1 MTEEEKRREQDKKN
15 REQLLLALLLL
26 MNPKLDETT
35 ITSTSDIDPVLVD
48 RANYKLDEYLKKD
61 SRISDLNDEQPIDV
75 AKLTKSEILTT
86 AQDIANVK
94 SKYYKVVT
102 VGDNRV
108 CDKCKA
114 WNGKIISD
122 DDPNYP
128 SYYDLE
134 KSGSLHKNCRC
145 YLKPVEKKAMNS
157 ENINDEIVCPGFVE
171 NTLINGYMEE
181 NIIKE
186 TIDNGIVEN
195 VHISPIGDFTGS
207 KQDGSPQNEHITAEA
222 LSALADKMNAGDEVL
237 CDVDHQSCRPGV
249 EKDTSAAGW
258 FTKFVVD
265 PIKGLFAS
273 LKLTKRGKDL
283 LANREYRYMSPTFML
298 NENGE
303 PIDIHSV
310 SLTNTPAFKGFINPV
325 INSESTPI
333 DDANE
338 SITNMTKEEL
348 VNLIKDT
355 VVEMNSCSNKNEMEV
370 KNEVVDQKKEEMK
383 ALIEEILAEKAKE
396 KAIREIKEEAIE
408 DAIEKK
414 SGIVEVID
422 ACGKKDNTVKNET
435 VVEDPKEQE
444 KKVEEKKEVIKEEAL
459 NSAPTIGSDISG
471 KNEWENLHGKEFW
484 TWYKKNNRNY
494 R

>member
-1 MTEEEKRREQDKKN
+1 MTEEENRREEEKKN
-15 REQLLLALLLL
+15 RDQLLIALLLL
-26 MNPKLDETT
+26 MNPKLDEKS
-35 ITSTSDIDPVLVD
+35 ITSISDIDPVLVD
-48 RANYKLDEYLKKD
+48 KANYKLDQYLKKD
-61 SRISDLNDEQPIDV
+61 SRIADLGDEQPIDV
-75 AKLTKSEILTT
+75 SKLTKSEILTT

-122 DDPNYP
+122 DDPNYL
-128 SYYDLE
+128 SYDDLE
-134 KSGSLHKNCRC
+134 KSGALHPNCRC

-157 ENINDEIVCPGFVE
+157 ENMNDEIVFD
-171 NTLINGYMEE
+171 NKTLINNSME
-181 NIIKE
+181 NIIKD

-222 LSALADKMNAGDEVL
+222 LSALADKINAGDEVL

-265 PIKGLFAS
+265 PIKGLFAN

-283 LANREYRYMSPTFML
+283 LSNREYRYMSPTFML

-333 DDANE
+333 HDANE

-348 VNLIKDT
+348 
-355 VVEMNSCSNKNEMEV
+355 
-370 KNEVVDQKKEEMK
+370 K

-396 KAIREIKEEAIE
+396 EAIRDVKEEAIE

-422 ACGKKDNTVKNET
+422 SCGKKDNTVKNET
-435 VVEDPKEQE
+435 VVEDPKEEE

-459 NSAPTIGSDISG
+459 NSAPTIGSDISIEPEWKKLRG
-471 KNEWENLHGKEFW
+471 KSFFQYLKDHPEI
-484 TWYKKNNRNY
+484 R
-494 R
+494 

>member
-1 MTEEEKRREQDKKN
+1 MTEEEKNRREQEKKN
-15 REQLLLALLLL
+15 YDQLLIAMLLL
-26 MNPKLDETT
+26 MNPELDESR
-35 ITSTSDIDPVLVD
+35 ITSISDVDHVLLD
-48 RANYKLDEYLKKD
+48 EAKYKLDEYLKKE
-61 SRISDLNDEQPIDV
+61 SRIADLSDEQPIDV
-75 AKLTKSEILTT
+75 AKLKKSEILTT
-86 AQDIANVK
+86 AKDIANVK
-94 SKYYKVVT
+94 SKYYQVVT

-108 CDKCKA
+108 CDKCKS
-114 WNGKIISD
+114 WNNKIISD

-128 SYYDLE
+128 SYDDLE
-134 KSGSLHKNCRC
+134 KSGSLHTNCRC
-145 YLKPVEKKAMNS
+145 FLKPVEKKAMNS
-157 ENINDEIVCPGFVE
+157 ENINDEIVFDDK
-171 NTLINGYMEE
+171 TLINNSME
-181 NIIKE
+181 NIITD
-186 TIDNGIVEN
+186 TIDNGVVEN

-348 VNLIKDT
+348 VNLIKET
-355 VVEMNSCSNKNEMEV
+355 VVEMNSCSDKKDGEV
-370 KNEVVDQKKEEMK
+370 KNEVVDQKKEELK
-383 ALIEEILAEKAKE
+383 ALIGEIIAEKAKE
-396 KAIREIKEEAIE
+396 EAIRDIKEEAIE

-435 VVEDPKEQE
+435 VVEDPKEE
-444 KKVEEKKEVIKEEAL
+444 DKKVEQKKEVIKEEAL
-459 NSAPTIGSDISG
+459 NSAPTIGSDVNVEPEWKKLRG
-471 KNEWENLHGKEFW
+471 KAFFKYL
-484 TWYKKNNRNY
+484 KNHPEIR
-494 R
+494 

>member
-1 MTEEEKRREQDKKN
+1 MTEEYKRREEEKKN
-15 REQLLLALLLL
+15 RDQLLLALLLL
-26 MNPKLDETT
+26 MNPNLDETS

-48 RANYKLDEYLKKD
+48 KAKSKLDEYLKKD
-61 SRISDLNDEQPIDV
+61 SRIADIDDEQPIDV

-114 WNGKIISD
+114 WNNKIISD
-122 DDPNYP
+122 DDPNYS
-128 SYYDLE
+128 SYDDLE
-134 KSGSLHKNCRC
+134 KSGALHPNCRC
-145 YLKPVEKKAMNS
+145 YLKPVEKKESMNS
-157 ENINDEIVCPGFVE
+157 ENIKDEIVYREFDDK
-171 NTLINGYMEE
+171 TLINNFME
-181 NIIKE
+181 NIITD

-265 PIKGLFAS
+265 PIKGLFAN

-333 DDANE
+333 DDTNE

-348 VNLIKDT
+348 VNLIKET
-355 VVEMNSCSNKNEMEV
+355 VVEMNSCTNKEEV
-370 KNEVVDQKKEEMK
+370 KNEVVDQTKVEETKEETVDQTKQEVVDAEPMV
-383 ALIEEILAEKAKE
+383 EEPK
-396 KAIREIKEEAIE
+396 
-408 DAIEKK
+408 
-414 SGIVEVID
+414 
-422 ACGKKDNTVKNET
+422 
-435 VVEDPKEQE
+435 VEDPKKNKPVAVVIEE
-444 KKVEEKKEVIKEEAL
+444 TKVEEKKEVIKEEAL
-459 NSAPTIGSDISG
+459 NSAPVIGTDISG
-471 KNEWENLHGKEFW
+471 KADWLKLKGAAFFKYLKEHPEI
-484 TWYKKNNRNY
+484 R
-494 R
+494 

>member
-1 MTEEEKRREQDKKN
+1 MT
-15 REQLLLALLLL
+15 
-26 MNPKLDETT
+26 
-35 ITSTSDIDPVLVD
+35 
-48 RANYKLDEYLKKD
+48 
-61 SRISDLNDEQPIDV
+61 
-75 AKLTKSEILTT
+75 EILTDT
-86 AQDIANVK
+86 IE
-94 SKYYKVVT
+94 
-102 VGDNRV
+102 
-108 CDKCKA
+108 
-114 WNGKIISD
+114 NG
-122 DDPNYP
+122 
-128 SYYDLE
+128 
-134 KSGSLHKNCRC
+134 
-145 YLKPVEKKAMNS
+145 V
-157 ENINDEIVCPGFVE
+157 
-171 NTLINGYMEE
+171 
-181 NIIKE
+181 
-186 TIDNGIVEN
+186 VEN

-207 KQDGSPQNEHITAEA
+207 KQDGSPQTEHITAEA

-325 INSESTPI
+325 INSEATPI

-355 VVEMNSCSNKNEMEV
+355 FVEMNSCSDKNKMEV
-370 KNEVVDQKKEEMK
+370 KNEVVDQPKAEETKEELK
-383 ALIEEILAEKAKE
+383 ALIEEIIAEKAKE
-396 KAIREIKEEAIE
+396 EAIRDIKEDAIE

-435 VVEDPKEQE
+435 VVEDPKEEE
-444 KKVEEKKEVIKEEAL
+444 KKVEETKEVIKEEAL
-459 NSAPTIGSDISG
+459 NSAPTIGSDIAVEP
-471 KNEWENLHGKEFW
+471 KWMKLRGKEFFK
-484 TWYKKNNRNY
+484 YLKDHPEVYDRY

>member
-1 MTEEEKRREQDKKN
+1 MTEEEKKKKEEQEKKN
-15 REQLLLALLLL
+15 SDQLLLALLLL
-26 MNPKLDETT
+26 MNPNLDETS
-35 ITSTSDIDPVLVD
+35 ISSISDVDPIILD
-48 RANYKLDEYLKKD
+48 KAKSKLDEYLKKD
-61 SRISDLNDEQPIDV
+61 ARIADLGDEQPIDV
-75 AKLTKSEILTT
+75 SKLTKSEILTT

-122 DDPNYP
+122 DDPNYS
-128 SYYDLE
+128 SYDDLQ
-134 KSGSLHKNCRC
+134 KSGALHPNCRC

-157 ENINDEIVCPGFVE
+157 ENINDEIVYREFDDK
-171 NTLINGYMEE
+171 TLINNFME
-181 NIIKE
+181 NIITD

-265 PIKGLFAS
+265 PIKGLFAN

-298 NENGE
+298 NDNGE

-333 DDANE
+333 DDTNE

-348 VNLIKDT
+348 VNLIKET
-355 VVEMNSCSNKNEMEV
+355 VVEMNSCSNKKDGEV
-370 KNEVVDQKKEEMK
+370 NNEVVDQTKEEIVDETK
-383 ALIEEILAEKAKE
+383 QEVVSEEPMV
-396 KAIREIKEEAIE
+396 EEP
-408 DAIEKK
+408 K
-414 SGIVEVID
+414 
-422 ACGKKDNTVKNET
+422 
-435 VVEDPKEQE
+435 VEDPKKTKPVAVVIEE
-444 KKVEEKKEVIKEEAL
+444 TKVEEKKEVIKEEAL
-459 NSAPTIGSDISG
+459 NSAPVIGTDISG
-471 KNEWENLHGKEFW
+471 KADWLKLKGAAFFKYLKEHPEI
-484 TWYKKNNRNY
+484 R
-494 R
+494 

>member
-1 MTEEEKRREQDKKN
+1 
-15 REQLLLALLLL
+15 
-26 MNPKLDETT
+26 
-35 ITSTSDIDPVLVD
+35 
-48 RANYKLDEYLKKD
+48 
-61 SRISDLNDEQPIDV
+61 
-75 AKLTKSEILTT
+75 
-86 AQDIANVK
+86 
-94 SKYYKVVT
+94 
-102 VGDNRV
+102 
-108 CDKCKA
+108 
-114 WNGKIISD
+114 
-122 DDPNYP
+122 
-128 SYYDLE
+128 
-134 KSGSLHKNCRC
+134 
-145 YLKPVEKKAMNS
+145 
-157 ENINDEIVCPGFVE
+157 
-171 NTLINGYMEE
+171 MEE
-181 NIIKE
+181 IKE

-325 INSESTPI
+325 INSEATPI

-348 VNLIKDT
+348 VNLIKET
-355 VVEMNSCSNKNEMEV
+355 VVNYCSEKKEEEV
-370 KNEVVDQKKEEMK
+370 KNEVAEQPKAEETKEETAEPVK
-383 ALIEEILAEKAKE
+383 EIADEPKQ
-396 KAIREIKEEAIE
+396 
-408 DAIEKK
+408 
-414 SGIVEVID
+414 EVISEEP
-422 ACGKKDNTVKNET
+422 KTEEPKKNEPVAI
-435 VVEDPKEQE
+435 VVEET
-444 KKVEEKKEVIKEEAL
+444 KVEEKKEVIKEEAL
-459 NSAPTIGSDISG
+459 NSAPTIGSDVSG
-471 KNEWENLHGKEFW
+471 KAEWMKLRGKEFF
-484 TWYKKNNRNY
+484 TYLKNHPEIR
-494 R
+494 

>member
-1 MTEEEKRREQDKKN
+1 MTEEEKKIREEEKKN
-15 REQLLLALLLL
+15 RDQLLLALLLL
-26 MNPKLDETT
+26 MNPNINETS
-35 ITSTSDIDPVLVD
+35 ISSISDIDPVLVD
-48 RANYKLDEYLKKD
+48 KANYKLDEYLKKD
-61 SRISDLNDEQPIDV
+61 SRIADLGDEQPIDV

-108 CDKCKA
+108 CDKCKS
-114 WNGKIISD
+114 WNGKVISD
-122 DDPNYP
+122 TDPNYL
-128 SYYDLE
+128 SYDDLE
-134 KSGSLHKNCRC
+134 KSGALHPNCRC
-145 YLKPVEKKAMNS
+145 YLKPVDKKAMNS
-157 ENINDEIVCPGFVE
+157 ENINDEVVFD
-171 NTLINGYMEE
+171 NKTLINNSME
-181 NIIKE
+181 NIITD
-186 TIDNGIVEN
+186 TIDNGVVEN

-265 PIKGLFAS
+265 PIKGLFAN

-348 VNLIKDT
+348 
-355 VVEMNSCSNKNEMEV
+355 
-370 KNEVVDQKKEEMK
+370 K

-396 KAIREIKEEAIE
+396 EAIRDIKEEAIE

-435 VVEDPKEQE
+435 VVEDPKEEE
-444 KKVEEKKEVIKEEAL
+444 KKVEEKKEVIKEETL
-459 NSAPTIGSDISG
+459 NSAPTIGSDISVEPEWKKLRG
-471 KNEWENLHGKEFW
+471 KSFFQYLKDHPEI
-484 TWYKKNNRNY
+484 R
-494 R
+494 

>member
-1 MTEEEKRREQDKKN
+1 
-15 REQLLLALLLL
+15 
-26 MNPKLDETT
+26 
-35 ITSTSDIDPVLVD
+35 
-48 RANYKLDEYLKKD
+48 
-61 SRISDLNDEQPIDV
+61 
-75 AKLTKSEILTT
+75 
-86 AQDIANVK
+86 
-94 SKYYKVVT
+94 
-102 VGDNRV
+102 
-108 CDKCKA
+108 
-114 WNGKIISD
+114 
-122 DDPNYP
+122 
-128 SYYDLE
+128 
-134 KSGSLHKNCRC
+134 
-145 YLKPVEKKAMNS
+145 
-157 ENINDEIVCPGFVE
+157 
-171 NTLINGYMEE
+171 MEE
-181 NIIKE
+181 IKE

-283 LANREYRYMSPTFML
+283 LENREYRYMSPTFML

-325 INSESTPI
+325 INSEATPI
-333 DDANE
+333 DDTNE
-338 SITNMTKEEL
+338 RITNMTKEEL
-348 VNLIKDT
+348 
-355 VVEMNSCSNKNEMEV
+355 
-370 KNEVVDQKKEEMK
+370 K

-396 KAIREIKEEAIE
+396 EAIRDVKEEAIE
-408 DAIEKK
+408 AAIEKAP
-414 SGIVEVID
+414 GVVDVID

-435 VVEDPKEQE
+435 VVEDPKEEE
-444 KKVEEKKEVIKEEAL
+444 KKVKEPKEVIKEETL
-459 NSAPTIGSDISG
+459 NSAPTIGEDIAIEP
-471 KNEWENLHGKEFW
+471 EWKKLHGKAFLD
-484 TWYKKNNRNY
+484 WYKKNGRNC

>member
-1 MTEEEKRREQDKKN
+1 
-15 REQLLLALLLL
+15 
-26 MNPKLDETT
+26 
-35 ITSTSDIDPVLVD
+35 
-48 RANYKLDEYLKKD
+48 
-61 SRISDLNDEQPIDV
+61 
-75 AKLTKSEILTT
+75 
-86 AQDIANVK
+86 
-94 SKYYKVVT
+94 
-102 VGDNRV
+102 
-108 CDKCKA
+108 
-114 WNGKIISD
+114 
-122 DDPNYP
+122 
-128 SYYDLE
+128 
-134 KSGSLHKNCRC
+134 
-145 YLKPVEKKAMNS
+145 
-157 ENINDEIVCPGFVE
+157 
-171 NTLINGYMEE
+171 MEE
-181 NIIKE
+181 NLITD

-265 PIKGLFAS
+265 PIKGLFAN

-283 LANREYRYMSPTFML
+283 LENREYRYMSPTFML

-325 INSESTPI
+325 INSEATPI
-333 DDANE
+333 GDTNE

-348 VNLIKDT
+348 
-355 VVEMNSCSNKNEMEV
+355 
-370 KNEVVDQKKEEMK
+370 K

-396 KAIREIKEEAIE
+396 EAIRDVKEEAIE
-408 DAIEKK
+408 AAIEKAP
-414 SGIVEVID
+414 GVVDVID

-435 VVEDPKEQE
+435 VVEDPKEEE
-444 KKVEEKKEVIKEEAL
+444 KKVKEKKEVIKEEAL
-459 NSAPTIGSDISG
+459 NSAPTIGSDIAVEPEWKKLRG
-471 KNEWENLHGKEFW
+471 KAFFKYLKDHPEV
-484 TWYKKNNRNY
+484 YDRY

>member
-1 MTEEEKRREQDKKN
+1 MTEEEKKRREEEKKN
-15 REQLLLALLLL
+15 RDQLLLAMLLL
-26 MNPKLDETT
+26 MNPKLDETS
-35 ITSTSDIDPVLVD
+35 ITSISDVDPIILD
-48 RANYKLDEYLKKD
+48 RAKSKLDEYLKKD
-61 SRISDLNDEQPIDV
+61 SRIADLGDEQPIDV

-108 CDKCKA
+108 CNKCKS
-114 WNGKIISD
+114 WNNKIISD

-128 SYYDLE
+128 SYDDLE
-134 KSGSLHKNCRC
+134 KSGALHPNCRC
-145 YLKPVEKKAMNS
+145 YLKPVDKKAMNS

-171 NTLINGYMEE
+171 NTLINNMK
-181 NIIKE
+181 NIIKD

-370 KNEVVDQKKEEMK
+370 KNEVVDQKKEELK
-383 ALIEEILAEKAKE
+383 AIIEEILAEKAKE

-408 DAIEKK
+408 AAIEKAP
-414 SGIVEVID
+414 GIVEVID

-435 VVEDPKEQE
+435 VVEDPKEEQ
-444 KKVEEKKEVIKEEAL
+444 KEVIKEEAL
-459 NSAPTIGSDISG
+459 NSAPTIGSDISIEP
-471 KNEWENLHGKEFW
+471 EWKKLRGKEFFA
-484 TWYKKNNRNY
+484 YLKNHPEIR
-494 R
+494 

>member
-1 MTEEEKRREQDKKN
+1 M
-15 REQLLLALLLL
+15 
-26 MNPKLDETT
+26 
-35 ITSTSDIDPVLVD
+35 
-48 RANYKLDEYLKKD
+48 
-61 SRISDLNDEQPIDV
+61 
-75 AKLTKSEILTT
+75 
-86 AQDIANVK
+86 
-94 SKYYKVVT
+94 
-102 VGDNRV
+102 
-108 CDKCKA
+108 
-114 WNGKIISD
+114 
-122 DDPNYP
+122 
-128 SYYDLE
+128 
-134 KSGSLHKNCRC
+134 
-145 YLKPVEKKAMNS
+145 
-157 ENINDEIVCPGFVE
+157 
-171 NTLINGYMEE
+171 E
-181 NIIKE
+181 NIITD

-325 INSESTPI
+325 INSEATPI

-348 VNLIKDT
+348 VNLIKET
-355 VVEMNSCSNKNEMEV
+355 VVEMNSCTNKEEV
-370 KNEVVDQKKEEMK
+370 KNEVVDQPKVEETKEETVDQTK
-383 ALIEEILAEKAKE
+383 QEVTAAEP
-396 KAIREIKEEAIE
+396 
-408 DAIEKK
+408 
-414 SGIVEVID
+414 IVEEPKVEEQKETKETKPVAIVI
-422 ACGKKDNTVKNET
+422 E
-435 VVEDPKEQE
+435 E
-444 KKVEEKKEVIKEEAL
+444 KKVEEKKEVIKEEVL
-459 NSAPTIGSDISG
+459 NSTPTIGSDVSG
-471 KNEWENLHGKEFW
+471 KAEWMKLRGKEFFA
-484 TWYKKNNRNY
+484 YLKNHPEIR
-494 R
+494 